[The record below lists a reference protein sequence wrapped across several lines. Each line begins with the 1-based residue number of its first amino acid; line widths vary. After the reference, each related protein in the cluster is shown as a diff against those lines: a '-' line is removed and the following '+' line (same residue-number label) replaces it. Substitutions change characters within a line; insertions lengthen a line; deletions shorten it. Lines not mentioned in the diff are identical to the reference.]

1 MYCSLKAGRIEVS
14 NTHCCGTA
22 VILNKKNRLTY
33 HIVQGMKSGIRKY
46 HIVQGMKSGIRK
58 NPQRVPWK
66 LRNSTRRRKQSST
79 EEAPRVRSPYP

>member
-22 VILNKKNRLTY
+22 VTLNKRNRLTY
-33 HIVQGMKSGIRKY
+33 NIVQGIKKCYKKKPVKCTVEAQNGR
-46 HIVQGMKSGIRK
+46 
-58 NPQRVPWK
+58 
-66 LRNSTRRRKQSST
+66 RRRKLSST